1 MIRQLRI
8 QSLEQRLCFH
18 SAWQHQEN
26 PLDVDGSSL
35 VTPIDAVQVA
45 NRLHYNGNAPL
56 GSHRP
61 EHEPFCDTDGDG
73 ILTENDLRLVVD
85 EINRY
90 SAPIAVR
97 AELSSTA
104 DPNRSGSV
112 LTETATIHGSSLA
125 FATIRINVAH
135 TTSTQWQ
142 VQADASGNWQST
154 LPLQLGNN
162 QFTVTATD
170 PLGRS
175 ASQQLDLRRVDFT
188 QEWNTALLTA
198 VRQWRGSSTSSTSA
212 GTFSPP
218 PLVARNLAMV
228 HTAMFD
234 AYNAVERRYD
244 SYLELPPL
252 NTATN
257 EDFAKA
263 AAVSAAYHVAKSLY
277 PEAGFA
283 PLWQQTL
290 LETLFSVTDNI
301 AKENGREYGQ
311 QVARKMLD
319 MRANDAQATGPL
331 SNAPLDSITQA
342 QVTPGHWQPTPPSYS
357 SPLLPNWPQA
367 TPFVLN
373 SADQFRVDTPPALD
387 TDDYRA
393 AVDEVMR
400 LGGSVSSQRTPDQ
413 TEIAHFWADGG
424 GTFTP
429 PGHWN
434 QIASEAM
441 DQAPRSQLENARTFA
456 LLNLTLADAGITSWD
471 AKFHYNYWRPIDAI
485 RALPPAARD
494 NTVEW
499 VPLLTTPPFPSYTS
513 GHSTFSGA
521 AAQMLTQVFGE
532 NFAFTSTMDS
542 SRQTAP
548 PVKRSFTSFHQAAA
562 EAGMSRIY
570 GGIHFNFDNTPGL
583 LSGSQVAQFVWTTT
597 LLPI

>member
-1 MIRQLRI
+1 MIRHLRI

-45 NRLHYNGNAPL
+45 NRLHHNGNAPL

-73 ILTENDLRLVVD
+73 VLTDNDLRLVVD

-90 SAPIAVR
+90 SAPMAVR
-97 AELSSTA
+97 AQLSPTA
-104 DPNRSGSV
+104 DPNKNGSV
-112 LTETATIHGSSLA
+112 LTDTAIIIGSSLA
-125 FATIRINVAH
+125 FATIRIHVTDN
-135 TTSTQWQ
+135 TTSKWQ
-142 VQADASGNWQST
+142 VQADAMGNWQTT

-162 QFTVTATD
+162 RFTVTATD

-175 ASQQLDLRRVDFT
+175 ASQQMDLRRVDFT
-188 QEWNTALLTA
+188 QEWNAALLSA
-198 VRQWRGSSTSSTSA
+198 VRQWRGNSTSSTPSV
-212 GTFSPP
+212 TFSPP

-234 AYNAVERRYD
+234 AFNAVERRYD
-244 SYLELPPL
+244 SYLEVPPL

-277 PEAGFA
+277 PEAALA

-290 LETLFSVTDNI
+290 LETLVSANDSI
-301 AKENGREYGQ
+301 AKEHGKEYGQ
-311 QVARKMLD
+311 QVARVMLNS
-319 MRANDAQATGPL
+319 RANDAQALTPL
-331 SNAPLDSITQA
+331 ANASQTSTQFN
-342 QVTPGHWQPTPPSYS
+342 TIPGRWQPTPPTYLP
-357 SPLLPNWPQA
+357 PLLANWPQA

-373 SADQFRVDTPPALD
+373 SADQFRVDTPPAPGSD
-387 TDDYRA
+387 EYNA

-400 LGGSVSSQRTPDQ
+400 LGGNISTHRTPDQ
-413 TEIAHFWADGG
+413 TEIAQFWAAGG

-471 AKFHYNYWRPIDAI
+471 AKYHYNYWRPIDAI
-485 RALPPAARD
+485 RALPQAARD

-521 AAQMLTQVFGE
+521 AAQLLTQVFGE

-542 SRQTAP
+542 SHP
-548 PVKRSFTSFHQAAA
+548 VDLPVKRSFTSFHQAAA

-570 GGIHFNFDNTPGL
+570 GGIHFDFDNTTGL

-597 LLPI
+597 LLPS